1 MQSKYWRLLRIVQ
14 ANYKNHFQSHRKKTL
29 RCCIVVIQS
38 EPQKRGTRSGKAIGR
53 PAIPETIRIAI
64 RDAYNARGKGL
75 REVARQFGVGVE
87 TVRRCLT
94 AA

>member
-1 MQSKYWRLLRIVQ
+1 MLYCRDSVRAAEERHQER
-14 ANYKNHFQSHRKKTL
+14 QSHWTA
-29 RCCIVVIQS
+29 CD
-38 EPQKRGTRSGKAIGR
+38 TRDYPNR
-53 PAIPETIRIAI
+53 